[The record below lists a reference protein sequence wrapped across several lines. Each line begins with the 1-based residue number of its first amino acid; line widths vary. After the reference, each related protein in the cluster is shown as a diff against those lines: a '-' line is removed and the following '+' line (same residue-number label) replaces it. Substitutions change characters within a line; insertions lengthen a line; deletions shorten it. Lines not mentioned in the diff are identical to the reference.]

1 MIYTSTI
8 YFISEGALRRISF
21 YLFFAGGLQR
31 HDSLENVLVEG
42 QDSENKVTSAA
53 PVADKPVKERWAIMV
68 DVTEPVKDFHKHVPE
83 MAHKVRH

>member
-1 MIYTSTI
+1 
-8 YFISEGALRRISF
+8 
-21 YLFFAGGLQR
+21 
-31 HDSLENVLVEG
+31 VLVEG

-68 DVTEPVKDFHKHVPE
+68 DVTEPVKDFHKQVPE